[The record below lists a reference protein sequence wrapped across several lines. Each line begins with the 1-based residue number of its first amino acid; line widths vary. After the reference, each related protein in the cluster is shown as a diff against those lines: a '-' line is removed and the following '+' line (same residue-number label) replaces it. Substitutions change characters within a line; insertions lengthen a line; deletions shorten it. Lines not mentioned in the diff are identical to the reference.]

1 MNKVRIAIGVLA
13 GVAIGAAIGALFA
26 PAKGSDLRKKIA
38 KKSGG
43 YVGELE
49 TKFNDLTDNVTNKFW
64 SAKQNVAR
72 ITANGKHNIEE
83 GLSHAEEAIAAAKRK
98 I

>member
-1 MNKVRIAIGVLA
+1 MNKVRLAFGVLA
-13 GVAIGAAIGALFA
+13 GVAIGAAIGTLYA
-26 PAKGSDLRKKIA
+26 PAKGSALRKKIA
-38 KKSGG
+38 QKSDD

-49 TKFNDLTDNVTNKFW
+49 TKYNDLMDRITNKFW

-72 ITANGKHNIEE
+72 ITENGKHKVEE
-83 GLSHAEEAIAAAKRK
+83 GLSKAEEAVAVAKQK